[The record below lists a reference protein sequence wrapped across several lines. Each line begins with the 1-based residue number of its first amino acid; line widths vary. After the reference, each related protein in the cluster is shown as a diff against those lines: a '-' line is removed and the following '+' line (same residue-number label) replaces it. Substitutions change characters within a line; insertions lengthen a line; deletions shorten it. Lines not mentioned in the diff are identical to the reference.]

1 MNIIE
6 DDTPEGSEPAR
17 PNARKGKSGKK
28 GTKGA
33 KGSKGKSGV
42 KGSKSKSGKKGP
54 KGAKGPQGKDLRPPR
69 RGSRSRAREDED
81 QRIHPWRSDGSD
93 ADSTYGP
100 GAAREAPRPDGRE
113 DRRRPAGRGRSPEAA
128 SPPSSPARQPAMRRP
143 VVRLRPPSLD
153 GSRRVTFGLDR
164 LRSPERGPT
173 PPRRPRAQLSP
184 RGNPARRPSGPAE
197 DHRARGEAQGG
208 RGGGQ
213 ECEQQ

>member
-1 MNIIE
+1 MYIIE
-6 DDTPEGSEPAR
+6 DDTPEGPEPAR
-17 PNARKGKSGKK
+17 PNAGKGKSGKK

-54 KGAKGPQGKDLRPPR
+54 NRAKGRESESMY
-69 RGSRSRAREDED
+69 RGSRARARTPTPRQGGRQPRGDETE
-81 QRIHPWRSDGSD
+81 
-93 ADSTYGP
+93 ADSAQGP
-100 GAAREAPRPDGRE
+100 GAAREAPRLDGRE
-113 DRRRPAGRGRSPEAA
+113 DRRRPADRGRSPEAA

-153 GSRRVTFGLDR
+153 GSRRVTFGPDR

-184 RGNPARRPSGPAE
+184 RGNPARRQSSPAV

-213 ECEQQ
+213 ECEHQ